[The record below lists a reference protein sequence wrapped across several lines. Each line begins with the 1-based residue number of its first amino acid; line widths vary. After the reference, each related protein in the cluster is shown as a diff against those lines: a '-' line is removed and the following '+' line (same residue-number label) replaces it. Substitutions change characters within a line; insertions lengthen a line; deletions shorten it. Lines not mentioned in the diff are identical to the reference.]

1 MPPKLSPACPP
12 RRCRRARMSVT
23 SAAATAAIRRRSSVS
38 AALRSMCRGMTRAT
52 IHSHQRGHLVT
63 SKIWTI
69 WVPAPAGSRVMRQSL
84 LSTNSGV
91 GMVRQAIWR
100 GGSTARTS
108 HVRLQRSQPARLRPR
123 NRAPGAAA
131 VAPPSQLTWRHSWL
145 HSPVRVT
152 SATTRHTDSTGAS
165 AITSARHVRATR
177 RFAVFMSVPFLSR
190 PEGKSRWS
198 GPGSSRS
205 MTSASQFSYCCGV
218 QPRSSVSI
226 W

>member
-1 MPPKLSPACPP
+1 MTGLCWVVVHHPLGCWPRLPCAGRAGYLDCVRVVRADVTGVAFGPADVGGGDCGNPAQVVGERGATVDMP
-12 RRCRRARMSVT
+12 
-23 SAAATAAIRRRSSVS
+23 
-38 AALRSMCRGMTRAT
+38 RGMARAT

-100 GGSTARTS
+100 GGSTATTS

-123 NRAPGAAA
+123 KRAPGAAA

-145 HSPVRVT
+145 HCR
-152 SATTRHTDSTGAS
+152 
-165 AITSARHVRATR
+165 
-177 RFAVFMSVPFLSR
+177 
-190 PEGKSRWS
+190 S
-198 GPGSSRS
+198 G
-205 MTSASQFSYCCGV
+205 
-218 QPRSSVSI
+218 
-226 W
+226 